1 MALINIYYGLR
12 RNLLK
17 KGGSHMR
24 NNGLLEKVF
33 GGGLALSIIT
43 SMLILGG
50 VEAAPKPTP
59 TEKPQYGGVLKIIY
73 RGGPVNMGYPGL
85 AGSIADLTCNFPAVE
100 SLVLVD
106 ERGLPVPWLATGWK
120 ISPDSKSI
128 TFTLRKGVKF
138 HDGTDFNA
146 GAVKYTFDMYMTS
159 PLPELKGVTS
169 IDVVDDYTV
178 RFNLSQF
185 QAQLLNTLAT
195 TRAAWVLSPTA
206 VKTQTKEWCMTHP
219 VGTGPFKFKD
229 FKRDVSLKFEKF
241 DGYWQKGKPYLD
253 GIEYV
258 FIADQTTG
266 LMAFK
271 AGQAHV
277 NLSINA
283 RDASELQ
290 GMGKYNITQAPAS
303 VMACAGDSANPKS
316 PFGDIRVRRA
326 VEHAIDREAISKGLG
341 YGFYR
346 AVNQPFP
353 PASWA
358 YNPAVVGCPYNPQKS
373 KELLAQAG
381 YPNGFKTRII
391 YETTYYQEMQVA
403 LQSYLSQVGIDAKLE
418 SVTSALYVQY
428 LTGGWDNG
436 LLSSNNIPWNI
447 GMDPGQSLLQRLSS
461 KGSYNVSVIH
471 PDDYEAKLSK
481 ANAEPD
487 FEKRKAL
494 LQELMRLSVDEYA
507 MIIPLFQD
515 HIVGA
520 KYPEV
525 RDSKIREVWT
535 IQWTPADAWLSR

>member
-1 MALINIYYGLR
+1 MKNEGWLR
-12 RNLLK
+12 RFFYL
-17 KGGSHMR
+17 
-24 NNGLLEKVF
+24 
-33 GGGLALSIIT
+33 GLALSIIS
-43 SMLILGG
+43 SMLISDYTA
-50 VEAAPKPTP
+50 AAPKPTP
-59 TEKPQYGGVLKIIY
+59 TEKPQYGGILKIIY
-73 RGGPVNMGYPGL
+73 RGSPVNMGYPGQ
-85 AGSIADLTCNFPAVE
+85 AGAIADLTCNFPAVE
-100 SLVLVD
+100 SLVRAD
-106 ERGLPVPWLATGWK
+106 EKGLPAPWLATSWK
-120 ISPDSKSI
+120 ISPNLKSI

-146 GAVKYTFDMYMTS
+146 EAVKYTFDMYRTS
-159 PLPELKGVTS
+159 PLPELKQVES

-178 RFNLSQF
+178 RFNLLQF

-206 VKTQTKEWCMTHP
+206 IKTQTKEWCMTHP

-229 FKRDVSLKFEKF
+229 FKRDVYLKFEKF

-253 GIEYV
+253 GIEYA
-258 FIADQTTG
+258 FIADQTTA

-271 AGQAHV
+271 TGQAHV
-277 NLSINA
+277 HLTLTA
-283 RDASELQ
+283 RDAAELQ
-290 GMGKYNITQAPAS
+290 GTGKYNITKVPAS
-303 VMACAGDSANPKS
+303 VMACVGDSTSPKS
-316 PFGDIRVRRA
+316 PFADIRVRRA
-326 VEHAIDREAISKGLG
+326 VEHAIDREDIVKGIG

-358 YNPAVVGCPYNPQKS
+358 NNPAVVGCPYNPQKS

-391 YETTYYQEMQVA
+391 YETPYYPELQVA
-403 LQSYLSQVGIDAKLE
+403 LQSYLSQVGIDAKIE
-418 SVTSALYVQY
+418 PVTSALYVQY
-428 LTGGWDNG
+428 QTAGWENG

-471 PDDYEAKLSK
+471 PADYEAKLTQ

-487 FEKRKAL
+487 FDKRKAL
-494 LQELMRLSVDEYA
+494 LQELMKLAVDEYA
-507 MIIPLFQD
+507 MVIPLFQD
-515 HIVGA
+515 HIAGG

-525 RDSKIREVWT
+525 HDSKIREIWT
-535 IQWTPADAWLSR
+535 IQWNPADAWLSK

>member
-1 MALINIYYGLR
+1 M
-12 RNLLK
+12 K
-17 KGGSHMR
+17 K
-24 NNGLLEKVF
+24 NGLLRRVF
-33 GGGLALSIIT
+33 NLGLALSLIG
-43 SMLILGG
+43 SMLILGHAG
-50 VEAAPKPTP
+50 AAPKPAS

-73 RGGPVNMGYPGL
+73 RGGPVNMGYPGQ

-100 SLVLVD
+100 SLVRVD

-120 ISPDSKSI
+120 ISPDLKSI

-138 HDGTDFNA
+138 HDGADFNA
-146 GAVKYTFDMYMTS
+146 EAVKYTFDMYRSS
-159 PLPELKGVTS
+159 PLPELKQVTS

-229 FKRDVSLKFEKF
+229 FKRDVSLRFEKF

-253 GIEYV
+253 GIEYI

-271 AGQAHV
+271 TGQAHV
-277 NLSINA
+277 NLSANA

-290 GMGKYNITQAPAS
+290 GMGKYDITQAPAS

-316 PFGDIRVRRA
+316 PFADIRVRRA
-326 VEHAIDREAISKGLG
+326 VEHAIDREAIAKDMG

-358 YNPAVVGCPYNPQKS
+358 YNPAVIGYPYNPQKS

-391 YETTYYQEMQVA
+391 CETTYYQEMQVA
-403 LQSYLSQVGIDAKLE
+403 LQSYLSQVGIDAKIE

-428 LTGGWDNG
+428 LTKGWDNA
-436 LLSSNNIPWNI
+436 LLSTNNIPWNI
-447 GMDPGQSLLQRLSS
+447 GMDPGQTLLQRLSS
-461 KGSYNVSVIH
+461 KGSYNVSVIY
-471 PDDYEAKLSK
+471 PNDYETKLSK

-487 FEKRKAL
+487 FEKRKVL
-494 LQELMRLSVDEYA
+494 LQELMKLAVDEYA
-507 MIIPLFQD
+507 MIIPIFQD
-515 HIVGA
+515 HIVGV

-525 RDSKIREVWT
+525 HDSKIREIWT
-535 IQWTPADAWLSR
+535 IQWNPADAWLSR